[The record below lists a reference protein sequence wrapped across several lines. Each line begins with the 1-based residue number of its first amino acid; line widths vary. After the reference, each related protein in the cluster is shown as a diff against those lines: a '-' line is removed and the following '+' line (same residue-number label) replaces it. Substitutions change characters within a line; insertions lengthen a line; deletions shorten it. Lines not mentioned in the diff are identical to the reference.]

1 MKFRCERDVLG
12 EALATAARAAQG
24 RAGSQPAL
32 AGVRLRLEGSSLE
45 ISGTDLELT
54 IRCTIDVN
62 GERDGACV
70 VPGRLTAEAVRTLA
84 PWRGDGRRRWRHRG
98 HHVRA
103 LVVHRAAVRGRRL
116 PPPGRAG
123 RGEGDG
129 AGLDVPAGGVAG
141 GAGRQQGRVPA
152 DPHRRAAHRR
162 GRGPAARRH
171 RLLPPGRVRSPGG
184 LDPRRRAEGA
194 AAVAG
199 AARGRAGPSPGRRD
213 HDAPRGAGR
222 HLRGGGH
229 AGHAPA

>member
-24 RAGSQPAL
+24 RAGSQPVL

-54 IRCTIDVN
+54 IRCSIDVN
-62 GERDGACV
+62 GERDGTCV

-84 PWRGDGRRRWRHRG
+84 PGAVMVDAGGDTVDITSERSS
-98 HHVRA
+98 
-103 LVVHRAAVRGRRL
+103 VHRASVRGRRL

-123 RGEGDG
+123 RREGDG
-129 AGLDVPAGGVAG
+129 AGLDVPAGGVTG
-141 GAGRQQGRVPA
+141 GASRQQGRVPP

-162 GRGPAARRH
+162 GRGSAAGRD

-184 LDPRRRAEGA
+184 VDPRCRAEGA
-194 AAVAG
+194 VAVPG
-199 AARGRAGPSPGRRD
+199 AARGRTGPSPGGRD
-213 HDAPRGAGR
+213 HDAPRRAGR

-229 AGHAPA
+229 AGSAPV